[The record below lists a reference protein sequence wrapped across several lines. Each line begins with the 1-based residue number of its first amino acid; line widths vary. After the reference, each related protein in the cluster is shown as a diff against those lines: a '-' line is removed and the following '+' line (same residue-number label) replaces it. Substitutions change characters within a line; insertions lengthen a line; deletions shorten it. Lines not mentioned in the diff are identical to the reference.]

1 MSSISIQ
8 NEYLLDT
15 YGLLFLN
22 SRELR
27 NLLVLILS
35 KYKMHITPITLIEFL
50 SYIHYKCHDHLL
62 TDQVLR
68 TMTKLY
74 VVENLDEEVMRR
86 ASMIISD
93 LLKHHMEYN
102 ISDVLNVS
110 VALVRNLTILTD
122 NPSTYVFHFRYGVSV
137 QGIRDFVKDF
147 ERSSTD
153 S

>member
-1 MSSISIQ
+1 MQ
-8 NEYLLDT
+8 KEYLLDT

-35 KYKMHITPITLIEFL
+35 KYKMHITPLTLIEFL

-62 TDQVLR
+62 TDQVLK

-74 VVENLDEEVMRR
+74 IIEDLDGDVMKK

-93 LLKHHMEYN
+93 LLRHHTEYS
-102 ISDVLNVS
+102 ISDVINVS

-122 NPSTYVFHFRYGVSV
+122 NPSIYSFHFRYGVNV
-137 QGIRDFVKDF
+137 KGIRDFVKEF
-147 ERSSTD
+147 EKSTAD

>member
-1 MSSISIQ
+1 MQ

-27 NLLVLILS
+27 NLLTLILS
-35 KYKMHITPITLIEFL
+35 KYKIHITPITLIEFL
-50 SYIHYKCHDHLL
+50 SYIHYKCHDHIL
-62 TDQVLR
+62 TDQILK
-68 TMTKLY
+68 TMIKLY
-74 VVENLDEEVMRR
+74 MIENLDEEVMKK

-93 LLKHHMEYN
+93 LLKHHTEYN
-102 ISDVLNVS
+102 ISDVINTS

-122 NPSTYVFHFRYGVSV
+122 NPSIYSFYLKYGINVKGV
-137 QGIRDFVKDF
+137 RDFVK
-147 ERSSTD
+147 ELEESTAY